1 MDIEITYRDGPVQAE
16 IRANEEEDYREVLD
30 ALSEFVDDYGGVTQ
44 TSVTA
49 NGEPEDSEN
58 EHGGDATLAEFDGG
72 QADEIKSSGDE
83 DAVSRDDDPDNR
95 LLAETGLTEDELY
108 RILKVGKVDD
118 DEVDVFPRIIGET
131 DILGDTIKERL
142 LNGSTIILTVLSDYH
157 GVDRVKTSNLKQAL
171 KDSGM
176 KADSNFGNISTL
188 REGEIYL
195 NRRGSGNS
203 ATTEIRPPGRDKAYE
218 LVQKLAEN

>member
-16 IRANEEEDYREVLD
+16 IRANEDEDYRDVLD
-30 ALSEFVDDYGGVTQ
+30 ALSEFVDDYGEVTQ
-44 TSVTA
+44 TSVTDD
-49 NGEPEDSEN
+49 GESEDSEN
-58 EHGGDATLAEFDGG
+58 KNGGDATLDEFDGG
-72 QADEIKSSGDE
+72 QTDETEPLENGEGD
-83 DAVSRDDDPDNR
+83 STDDDPDNR

-108 RILKVGKVDD
+108 RILKVGKVDGG
-118 DEVDVFPRIIGET
+118 EVDVFPRIIGET

-157 GVDRVKTSNLKQAL
+157 EVDRVKTSNLKQAL

-176 KADSNFGNISTL
+176 KADGNFGNISTL

-218 LVQKLAEN
+218 LVQKLAED